1 MGRIEKQKRLIIEQ
15 ANKRLLGESMVDI
28 EKVVKDMKY
37 KFGHSDLSS
46 DIIDE
51 FEKHM
56 GSDLIDQLTTNEYTD
71 LFSDWMDS
79 KREDD
84 SNNNEIYYETSDG
97 TIRDKRTNNTI
108 NENKDIDSEQ
118 RYVNGIV
125 NIIKPPY
132 YNFLKVNEVPEELWN
147 DIFSK
152 LFKQKVKYSYMFD
165 RIFLIHDSNNK
176 EIYHEEF
183 DGFVADE
190 DIDLGLDEFGNPILG
205 LDEFGNPIID
215 VYWEKHEY
223 DSNNNLIYYEKS
235 GGYWEKREF
244 DSNNNQ
250 IYYENSD
257 GEIRD
262 NR

>member
-84 SNNNEIYYETSDG
+84 SNNNEIYYEDSD
-97 TIRDKRTNNTI
+97 
-108 NENKDIDSEQ
+108 
-118 RYVNGIV
+118 
-125 NIIKPPY
+125 
-132 YNFLKVNEVPEELWN
+132 EV
-147 DIFSK
+147 
-152 LFKQKVKYSYMFD
+152 
-165 RIFLIHDSNNK
+165 
-176 EIYHEEF
+176 
-183 DGFVADE
+183 
-190 DIDLGLDEFGNPILG
+190 
-205 LDEFGNPIID
+205 
-215 VYWEKHEY
+215 
-223 DSNNNLIYYEKS
+223 
-235 GGYWEKREF
+235 
-244 DSNNNQ
+244 
-250 IYYENSD
+250 
-257 GEIRD
+257 IRD

>member
-51 FEKHM
+51 FEEHM

-84 SNNNEIYYETSDG
+84 SNNNEIYYEDSDG
-97 TIRDKRTNNTI
+97 
-108 NENKDIDSEQ
+108 
-118 RYVNGIV
+118 V
-125 NIIKPPY
+125 
-132 YNFLKVNEVPEELWN
+132 
-147 DIFSK
+147 
-152 LFKQKVKYSYMFD
+152 
-165 RIFLIHDSNNK
+165 
-176 EIYHEEF
+176 
-183 DGFVADE
+183 
-190 DIDLGLDEFGNPILG
+190 
-205 LDEFGNPIID
+205 
-215 VYWEKHEY
+215 
-223 DSNNNLIYYEKS
+223 
-235 GGYWEKREF
+235 
-244 DSNNNQ
+244 
-250 IYYENSD
+250 
-257 GEIRD
+257 IRD